1 LAYVDLVTI
10 KDTDDLHITA
20 FRIPRM
26 IHLPGVVIQVRLV
39 DPDEIE
45 GQSAQWDYDAATGE
59 ARIRIDQHMP
69 LAVKRYLLYHELQHV
84 LVDLIDIALEYHS
97 DLIRNA
103 RMGKQQRRKR
113 KASHP

>member
-1 LAYVDLVTI
+1 MKLA
-10 KDTDDLHITA
+10 A
-20 FRIPRM
+20 FRIPPR
-26 IHLPGVVIQVRLV
+26 IHLPGVVIHVKQV
-39 DPDEIE
+39 DSDEIE
-45 GQSAQWDYDAATGE
+45 GQSAQWDYDATTGE

>member
-1 LAYVDLVTI
+1 VKLA
-10 KDTDDLHITA
+10 A
-20 FRIPRM
+20 FRIPTR

-97 DLIRNA
+97 DLIRTA
-103 RMGKQQRRKR
+103 RMGEQQRRKR